1 MLWLLIYMLCRQYLR
16 KYLAVKELKLKKVKR
31 SRSHFIIPGLLLFLF
46 LSLPI
51 LSKTQNTFLK
61 YKIIQGGDEIGWLKL
76 EKYFTG
82 NTLNLSLVSEI
93 KTRFFFKIHVS
104 AKETSAYEKGKLVYS
119 SQFRKSNGSTKL
131 DKQTRYIIDK
141 YIVQENGQNENLNF
155 SFIGTNLLSMYFYE
169 PQGINLV
176 YCDKHECFLKIIK
189 TEDGGYKVKFPD
201 GNSNCFYYNAG
212 TCYKI
217 QISHT
222 FYSAE
227 IILNP

>member
-1 MLWLLIYMLCRQYLR
+1 
-16 KYLAVKELKLKKVKR
+16 LAVKELKLKKLKR
-31 SRSHFIIPGLLLFLF
+31 SRIHFIFPVLILFLF

-51 LSKTQNTFLK
+51 LSKTQNTPLN

-93 KTRFFFKIHVS
+93 KTRFIFTIHVT

-131 DKQTRYIIDK
+131 DKQTRCVMDK
-141 YIVQENGQNENLNF
+141 YVVQENGKMENLNF

-169 PQGINLV
+169 PSGVNLV

-189 TEDGGYKVKFPD
+189 TADDGYKVSFPD
-201 GNSNCFYYNAG
+201 GTSNLYYYKAG
-212 TCYKI
+212 ICYKI
-217 QISHT
+217 MIRHT